1 MNGNK
6 ALWGKTRELGVLI
19 AVGLISAVTLLAVLV
34 VLGSSAW
41 GAYHLYQSMKG
52 DFVADNARHFSIY
65 AAEGLGVTIA
75 TTGLS
80 ATVICL
86 LLRLR
91 NHDNDMV
98 TPPALTGPIV
108 VVALGA
114 ALALGALIF
123 VRV

>member
-1 MNGNK
+1 MIGNK
-6 ALWGKTRELGVLI
+6 ASLENVREIVVVY
-19 AVGLISAVTLLAVLV
+19 AVMLISAITLGAVLV
-34 VLGSSAW
+34 VLVSSST
-41 GAYHLYQSMKG
+41 GAQIAYDTL
-52 DFVADNARHFSIY
+52 NAQYGPGGARRFSTY
-65 AAEGLGVTIA
+65 LATGLGVTIA

-123 VRV
+123 A